1 MLLILCCVLSDECP
15 HTTRKTHGYLPF
27 SLQALWVSLGLSSVT
42 VYAED
47 INKWKEPEKQTLKE
61 TYDFTTNKTSVGG
74 DDYFA
79 HDHQAGSDSQH

>member
-1 MLLILCCVLSDECP
+1 MKCP
-15 HTTRKTHGYLPF
+15 HTTRNAHGHLPF
-27 SLQALWVSLGLSSVT
+27 SPQASGALWVSLGLSSVT

-47 INKWKEPEKQTLKE
+47 INKWKEQKKQTLKE
-61 TYDFTTNKTSVGG
+61 TYGFTTNKTLVGG